1 MVYVFVDDVKEA
13 LLHRINSHT
22 IRERR
27 QILLSF
33 FLPSFLFCVSC

>member
-1 MVYVFVDDVKEA
+1 MVYAFVDDAMEA

-27 QILLSF
+27 QIFLSF
-33 FLPSFLFCVSC
+33 FLRSFLFCVSC